1 MYEDNAIYD
10 ELNKLS
16 SYLQKH
22 DCHINNTTKLGI
34 LALHYGRSHCNYTK
48 EGNVKSS
55 VAIGL
60 NFVGLTTSTNEMFHL
75 RKKRVIAFLRNE
87 FRLLEQN

>member
-1 MYEDNAIYD
+1 MYEDNAKYD

-34 LALHYGRSHCNYTK
+34 LALHYGRSRCNYT
-48 EGNVKSS
+48 
-55 VAIGL
+55 
-60 NFVGLTTSTNEMFHL
+60 
-75 RKKRVIAFLRNE
+75 
-87 FRLLEQN
+87 